1 MKKTEKNEIIKKFK
15 VWFKETLILNHK
27 KNTEKLEDIYEFNI
41 NPLLLYYL
49 SYYLE
54 GKATQ
59 ISLAKALVY
68 PRVLS
73 TSITTSF
80 GHNMQSF
87 ITDVLGAYGS
97 GVEGLDIEFFDHIDK
112 EKKYCQIKS
121 GPNSINKDD
130 VITVKGHFRAFINR
144 ARKNRLK
151 VNLNNLAFCLIYGED
166 HEKNSFVKKLEEDY
180 TIYMGRDFWHR
191 FTGDKNFYKDL
202 IKASEEVAREIN
214 MKPIVDGVI
223 KKLSKVVEKRLKEI
237 SS

>member
-1 MKKTEKNEIIKKFK
+1 MKKSEKNAIIKKFK
-15 VWFKETLILNHK
+15 VWFKDTLILNHK
-27 KNTEKLEDIYEFNI
+27 INTEKLENINKFNI

-49 SYYLE
+49 AYYLQ
-54 GKATQ
+54 GNATP
-59 ISLAKALVY
+59 ISLAKVLVY

-80 GHNMQSF
+80 GTSMQSF

-97 GVEGLDIEFFDHIDK
+97 GIEGLDIEFFDHIDK

-130 VITVKGHFRAFINR
+130 VVTIKGHFRAFINR
-144 ARKNRLK
+144 ARTNRLK
-151 VNLNNLAFCLIYGED
+151 INLNNIAFCLIYGED
-166 HEKNSFVKKLEEDY
+166 NEKNSFVRKLEEEY
-180 TIYMGRDFWHR
+180 TIYMGKDFWHR
-191 FTGDKNFYKDL
+191 FTGDKDFYKDL
-202 IKASEEVAREIN
+202 IKASAEVASKVN

-223 KKLSKVVEKRLKEI
+223 KKLSKSVEQRLKEI